1 MKRLILV
8 AMLLLMTMITGC
20 GSEISVALPIV
31 FYDSPPT
38 ITTYRHTQDVV
49 NSYVDGTV
57 EFYAPDNDITSV
69 TITVVNFRGTEIE
82 HTVTSLGAFAGITT
96 GAISF
101 SIDYINYRPD
111 DYTFT
116 IYLTDRAGYMSN
128 PVYGSFRV

>member
-1 MKRLILV
+1 MKRLLV
-8 AMLLLMTMITGC
+8 TMLLFMTMVAGC
-20 GSEISVALPIV
+20 GSEISVVLPI
-31 FYDSPPT
+31 YTNSPPT
-38 ITTYRHTQDVV
+38 ITTYHNTQDVV

-57 EFYAPDNDITSV
+57 EFYAPDSDLD
-69 TITVVNFRGTEIE
+69 TITIIVADSRGAERE
-82 HTVTSLGAFAGITT
+82 HTITTLGLFAGRSS
-96 GAISF
+96 GVISF

>member
-8 AMLLLMTMITGC
+8 AMVLLMTMIAGC
-20 GSEISVALPIV
+20 GSEVSIVLPLY
-31 FYDSPPT
+31 YDSLPE
-38 ITTYRHTQDVV
+38 ITTCHYTQDVV

-57 EFYAPDNDITSV
+57 EFYAPDSDLGSI
-69 TITVVNFRGTEIE
+69 TITVVNSRGTEIE
-82 HTVTSLGAFAGITT
+82 HTITSLGAFAGRSSGTIPFT
-96 GAISF
+96 
-101 SIDYINYRPD
+101 IDYIHYRPD